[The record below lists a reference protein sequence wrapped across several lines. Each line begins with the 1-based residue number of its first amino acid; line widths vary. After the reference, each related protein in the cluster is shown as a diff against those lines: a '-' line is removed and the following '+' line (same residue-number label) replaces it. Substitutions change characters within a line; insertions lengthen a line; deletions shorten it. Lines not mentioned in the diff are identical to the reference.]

1 MKSARSHTAPTSCR
15 TFRFTPDA
23 YQVMSFPVMNQ
34 LLCRGSSSN
43 SKRTIQL
50 SLLRSQK
57 SSIASS
63 IFIKLS
69 HFFFITFRPF
79 KSFLFIVAKKLGNN
93 S

>member
-15 TFRFTPDA
+15 ALNTFQA
-23 YQVMSFPVMNQ
+23 MSFPVMNQ

-43 SKRTIQL
+43 SKRTIQF

-57 SSIASS
+57 SSTASYMLT
-63 IFIKLS
+63 KLS
-69 HFFFITFRPF
+69 YFFFTSFRPF
-79 KSFLFIVAKKLGNN
+79 KHFLFIVTKKLGNN